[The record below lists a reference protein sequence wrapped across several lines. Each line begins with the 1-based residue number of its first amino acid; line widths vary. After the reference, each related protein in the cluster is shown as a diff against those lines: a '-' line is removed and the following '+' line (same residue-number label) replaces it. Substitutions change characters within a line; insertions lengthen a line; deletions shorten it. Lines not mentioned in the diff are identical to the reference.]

1 MSYLLFHYTHLAIV
15 SMYVYGR
22 IFIVG
27 RVLSIIEVCGGGSG
41 CLLPT
46 ARLSPHNLRSEY
58 YHLWARISIFT
69 TEYWNYGLQFVPFDF
84 NIHNELTPLPHFHN
98 WIFNHHPLVKILI
111 FIIEYFSWPGIIL
124 RIYNWAFYQF
134 TINML
139 ANLRFQMEWS
149 FISFYPR
156 YQSQNLNLLIVFIT
170 F

>member
-1 MSYLLFHYTHLAIV
+1 M
-15 SMYVYGR
+15 
-22 IFIVG
+22 G

-58 YHLWARISIFT
+58 YHLWARISIFR
-69 TEYWNYGLQFVPFDF
+69 TEYWNYGLQFASFDF
-84 NIHNELTPLPHFHN
+84 NIHNHLTHYHIFFNFEWLNIQSSPIGQDFYFHN
-98 WIFNHHPLVKILI
+98 WIFYLARISR
-111 FIIEYFSWPGIIL
+111 YFL
-124 RIYNWAFYQF
+124 RIQNWAFYQF

-156 YQSQNLNLLIVFIT
+156 YQSQNLNLLIVFFT
-170 F
+170 FQYLTDLNWTLC